1 MDSLPTIKGIIFD
14 FDGLIIDS
22 ESAVFQTWQK
32 LYSSYGLELKMED
45 WADIIGRS
53 DQDRDPMVALAHTAG
68 KRFKED
74 EARKKFNKILAEEME
89 KTEVIPGVREVIA
102 EAVTAG
108 LKLGIASSSSRRW
121 VEEHLQRNQ
130 LREYFNVIVCSD
142 DVETAKPNPKIYML
156 AVQELALN
164 HRQVV
169 VFEDSPIGVLAA
181 KRANLFCIAVP
192 NQMTKSLSFEL
203 DGHRP
208 DMKMNT
214 LTEFHLGRFL
224 ENPAPEERP

>member
-22 ESAVFQTWQK
+22 ESAVFHTWQK

-68 KRFKED
+68 KRFKEE
-74 EARKKFNKILAEEME
+74 EARKKFNKELTEEME
-89 KTEVIPGVREVIA
+89 KTDVIPGVREAIA
-102 EAVTAG
+102 DAETAG

-121 VEEHLQRNQ
+121 VEEHLQRIQ
-130 LREYFNVIVCSD
+130 LREYFDVIVCSD
-142 DVETAKPNPKIYML
+142 DVEKAKPNPKIYML

-164 HRQVV
+164 PRQVI
-169 VFEDSPIGVLAA
+169 VFEDSPAGVLAA

-192 NQMTKSLSFEL
+192 NQMTKSLSFED
-203 DGHRP
+203 DGHQP
-208 DMKMNT
+208 DMKMNN
-214 LTEFHLGRFL
+214 LSEFHLGSFL
-224 ENPAPEERP
+224 EKPAPEERS